1 LSLLANKFEKI
12 LHKTNFE
19 YISNIKLYRNILHII
34 HRHGFY
40 IFQEYNPFTIN
51 PLSRL
56 WGWVCGRG
64 LSSKYRYAESRNFYI
79 YIYIFFIF
87 KYVYTY
93 IIYRIGKCRKS
104 LVHNYLID
112 LKSKHDN
119 FPLDTY
125 TGTKKY
131 RHIANNLFTTTR
143 NIIPYHKE

>member
-1 LSLLANKFEKI
+1 LSLFADKFEKI

-19 YISNIKLYRNILHII
+19 YIPNIKLYRNILHII

-51 PLSRL
+51 PLSHL

-64 LSSKYRYAESRNFYI
+64 LSSKYRYADRATFI

-104 LVHNYLID
+104 LVRNYIID

-119 FPLDTY
+119 FPLSSI
-125 TGTKKY
+125 Y
-131 RHIANNLFTTTR
+131 RIQEQKSILRIICHNDR